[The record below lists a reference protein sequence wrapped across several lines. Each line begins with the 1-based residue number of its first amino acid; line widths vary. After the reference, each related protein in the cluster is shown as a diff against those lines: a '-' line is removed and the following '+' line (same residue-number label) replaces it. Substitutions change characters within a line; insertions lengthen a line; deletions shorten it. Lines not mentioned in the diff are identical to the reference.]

1 MITHNML
8 KCNQGGH
15 MRHIKKR
22 KLTKAGKI
30 IVVASILIII
40 GFAILIKSIL
50 IAPEKEEEIIPTIT
64 PTAIPEVIVEEPKSF
79 TFIGVG
85 DNLYHGA
92 LYYRQRMAG
101 NGYNFDTYYD
111 GTREYS
117 ENADLAYINMETICN
132 GDEHYELSSYPLF
145 NGPKEVI
152 DAVYNA
158 GFDWWSISSNH
169 SLDTGANGLLEQL
182 NTIHEKYPDIIT
194 TGSHTSLED
203 KNTPIVKEIN
213 GIKVGFLGYT
223 YGLNGLIVPED
234 KEWLVSMINKDQMK
248 IDMEALSK
256 VSDIQMVAMHWGVEY
271 STSISEEQ
279 KDLTKYLNELGA
291 EVIIGTHPH
300 VIEPAEIYH
309 GENQDTLV
317 YYSLGNYTSAQ
328 DAAPRMVGG
337 MASFTVN
344 YDPNTFETSF
354 TDVKFIPTV
363 TWFDGGFNDWK
374 TYTLADYNNDL
385 YATHRHVY
393 DFDLSKEW
401 VTNFVKEVMGES
413 QDIEIVYE

>member
-1 MITHNML
+1 ML

-22 KLTKAGKI
+22 KLTKAGKF

-40 GFAILIKSIL
+40 GFSILIKSIL
-50 IAPEKEEEIIPTIT
+50 TTPEKEEEIIPTIT

-328 DAAPRMVGG
+328 DVAPRMVGG

-401 VTNFVKEVMGES
+401 VTNFVKEVLGEPE
-413 QDIEIVYE
+413 DIEIVYE

>member
-1 MITHNML
+1 
-8 KCNQGGH
+8 

-22 KLTKAGKI
+22 KLTKAGKF

-40 GFAILIKSIL
+40 GFAILIRSIL

-64 PTAIPEVIVEEPKSF
+64 PTITPEVIIEEPKSF

-182 NTIHEKYPDIIT
+182 NTIHQKYPDIIT
-194 TGSHTSLED
+194 TGSYTSLED

-234 KEWLVSMINKDQMK
+234 KEWLVSMIDKDQMK

-279 KDLTKYLNELGA
+279 KDLTRYLNELGA

-328 DAAPRMVGG
+328 DVAPRMVGG

-344 YDPNTFETSF
+344 YDPNTFKTSF

>member
-1 MITHNML
+1 ML

-40 GFAILIKSIL
+40 GFAILIRSIL
-50 IAPEKEEEIIPTIT
+50 TTPEKEEEIIPTIT

-117 ENADLAYINMETICN
+117 ESADLAYINMETICN

-152 DAVYNA
+152 AAIYNA

-182 NTIHEKYPDIIT
+182 NIIHEKYPDIIT

-223 YGLNGLIVPED
+223 YGLNGLIVSED
-234 KEWLVSMINKDQMK
+234 KEWLVSMIDKDQMK

-354 TDVKFIPTV
+354 TNVKFIPTV
-363 TWFDGGFNDWK
+363 TWFDGGFKDWK

>member
-1 MITHNML
+1 
-8 KCNQGGH
+8 

-50 IAPEKEEEIIPTIT
+50 KIPEKEEEIIPTST
-64 PTAIPEVIVEEPKSF
+64 PTITPEVIVEEPKSF

-169 SLDTGANGLLEQL
+169 SLDTGVNGLLELL

-234 KEWLVSMINKDQMK
+234 KEWLVSMIDKDQIK

-413 QDIEIVYE
+413 EDIEIVYE

>member
-1 MITHNML
+1 
-8 KCNQGGH
+8 

-22 KLTKAGKI
+22 KLTKAGKF

-344 YDPNTFETSF
+344 YDPNTFKTSF

>member
-1 MITHNML
+1 
-8 KCNQGGH
+8 

-22 KLTKAGKI
+22 KLTKAGKF

-40 GFAILIKSIL
+40 GFAILIRSIL
-50 IAPEKEEEIIPTIT
+50 IAPEKEEEIIPTST
-64 PTAIPEVIVEEPKSF
+64 PTITPEVIVEEPKSF

-279 KDLTKYLNELGA
+279 KDLTTYLNELGV

-300 VIEPAEIYH
+300 VIEPVEIYH

-328 DAAPRMVGG
+328 DVAPRMVGG

-401 VTNFVKEVMGES
+401 VTNFVKEVLGEPE
-413 QDIEIVYE
+413 DIEIVYE

>member
-1 MITHNML
+1 
-8 KCNQGGH
+8 

-22 KLTKAGKI
+22 KLTKAGKF

-40 GFAILIKSIL
+40 GFAILIRSIL

-64 PTAIPEVIVEEPKSF
+64 PTITPEVIIEEPKSF

-234 KEWLVSMINKDQMK
+234 KEWLISLIDKDQMK

-279 KDLTKYLNELGA
+279 KALTKYLNELGA

-328 DAAPRMVGG
+328 DVAPRMVGG

-344 YDPNTFETSF
+344 YDPNTFETTF

-413 QDIEIVYE
+413 EDIEIVYE

>member
-1 MITHNML
+1 M
-8 KCNQGGH
+8 K
-15 MRHIKKR
+15 KKR
-22 KLTKAGKI
+22 RKRRLSKAGKI
-30 IVVASILIII
+30 LVGSFITLVIVLFGLCIVKL
-40 GFAILIKSIL
+40 
-50 IAPEKEEEIIPTIT
+50 IT
-64 PTAIPEVIVEEPKSF
+64 PKKDEVIDVTPTPSATTEVEEVVEEPKSF
-79 TFIGVG
+79 TFVGVG

-111 GTREYS
+111 GTRSYS

-145 NGPKEVI
+145 NGPKEII

-158 GFDWWSISSNH
+158 GFDWWSVSSNH

-182 NTIHEKYPDIIT
+182 ETIHSKYPEIIT
-194 TGSHTSLED
+194 TGSHTSEED

-223 YGLNGLIVPED
+223 YGLNGLVVPDDKPWLVDLID
-234 KEWLVSMINKDQMK
+234 KEQIKK
-248 IDMEALSK
+248 DMEALSA
-256 VSDIQMVAMHWGVEY
+256 VSDIQMVAMHWGTEY
-271 STSISEEQ
+271 STGINDEQ
-279 KDLTKYLNELGA
+279 KELTEYLNELGV

-300 VIEPAEIYH
+300 VIEPAELYH
-309 GENQDTLV
+309 GASQDTLV

-328 DAAPRMVGG
+328 DEAPRMVGG

-344 YDPNTFETSF
+344 YDPNTKVTSF
-354 TDVKFIPTV
+354 SEMKFTPTV

-374 TYTLADYNNDL
+374 TYTIMDYNNDL
-385 YATHRHVY
+385 YATHRHVG

-401 VTNFVKEVMGES
+401 VINFVQSVWDENSEVQLVLE
-413 QDIEIVYE
+413 

>member
-1 MITHNML
+1 
-8 KCNQGGH
+8 

-22 KLTKAGKI
+22 KLTKAGKF

-40 GFAILIKSIL
+40 GFAILIRSIL
-50 IAPEKEEEIIPTIT
+50 TTPEKEEEIIPTFT
-64 PTAIPEVIVEEPKSF
+64 PATTPEVIVEEPKSF

-234 KEWLVSMINKDQMK
+234 KEWLVSMIDKDQMK

-354 TDVKFIPTV
+354 TNVKFIPTV

-401 VTNFVKEVMGES
+401 VTNFVKEVMGEPE
-413 QDIEIVYE
+413 DIEIVYE

>member
-1 MITHNML
+1 
-8 KCNQGGH
+8 

-22 KLTKAGKI
+22 KLTKAGKFI
-30 IVVASILIII
+30 IVASILIII
-40 GFAILIKSIL
+40 GFSILIKSIL
-50 IAPEKEEEIIPTIT
+50 TTPEKEEEIIPTIT

-169 SLDTGANGLLEQL
+169 SLDTGVNGLLEQL

-413 QDIEIVYE
+413 EDIEIVYE

>member
-1 MITHNML
+1 
-8 KCNQGGH
+8 

-22 KLTKAGKI
+22 KLTKAGKFI
-30 IVVASILIII
+30 IVASILIII
-40 GFAILIKSIL
+40 EFAILIRSIL
-50 IAPEKEEEIIPTIT
+50 IAPEKEEEIIPTST

-234 KEWLVSMINKDQMK
+234 KEWLVSMIDKDQMK

-385 YATHRHVY
+385 YSTHRHVY

>member
-1 MITHNML
+1 
-8 KCNQGGH
+8 

-22 KLTKAGKI
+22 KLTKAGKF

-40 GFAILIKSIL
+40 GFSILIKSIL
-50 IAPEKEEEIIPTIT
+50 TTPEKEEEIIPTIT

-169 SLDTGANGLLEQL
+169 SLDTGVNGLLEQL

-234 KEWLVSMINKDQMK
+234 KEWLVSMIDKDQMK

-401 VTNFVKEVMGES
+401 VTNFVKEVLGEPE
-413 QDIEIVYE
+413 DIEIVYE

>member
-1 MITHNML
+1 
-8 KCNQGGH
+8 
-15 MRHIKKR
+15 
-22 KLTKAGKI
+22 
-30 IVVASILIII
+30 
-40 GFAILIKSIL
+40 
-50 IAPEKEEEIIPTIT
+50 
-64 PTAIPEVIVEEPKSF
+64 
-79 TFIGVG
+79 
-85 DNLYHGA
+85 
-92 LYYRQRMAG
+92 
-101 NGYNFDTYYD
+101 
-111 GTREYS
+111 
-117 ENADLAYINMETICN
+117 
-132 GDEHYELSSYPLF
+132 
-145 NGPKEVI
+145 
-152 DAVYNA
+152 
-158 GFDWWSISSNH
+158 
-169 SLDTGANGLLEQL
+169 
-182 NTIHEKYPDIIT
+182 
-194 TGSHTSLED
+194 
-203 KNTPIVKEIN
+203 
-213 GIKVGFLGYT
+213 
-223 YGLNGLIVPED
+223 
-234 KEWLVSMINKDQMK
+234 MINKDQMK

-401 VTNFVKEVMGES
+401 VTNFVKEVLGEPE
-413 QDIEIVYE
+413 DIEIVYE

>member
-1 MITHNML
+1 
-8 KCNQGGH
+8 

-22 KLTKAGKI
+22 KLTKAGKFI
-30 IVVASILIII
+30 IVASILIII
-40 GFAILIKSIL
+40 GFSILIKSIL
-50 IAPEKEEEIIPTIT
+50 TTPEKEEEIIPTIT

-413 QDIEIVYE
+413 EDIEIVYE

>member
-1 MITHNML
+1 
-8 KCNQGGH
+8 
-15 MRHIKKR
+15 
-22 KLTKAGKI
+22 
-30 IVVASILIII
+30 
-40 GFAILIKSIL
+40 
-50 IAPEKEEEIIPTIT
+50 
-64 PTAIPEVIVEEPKSF
+64 
-79 TFIGVG
+79 
-85 DNLYHGA
+85 
-92 LYYRQRMAG
+92 
-101 NGYNFDTYYD
+101 
-111 GTREYS
+111 
-117 ENADLAYINMETICN
+117 METICN

-401 VTNFVKEVMGES
+401 VTNFVKEVLGEPE
-413 QDIEIVYE
+413 DIEIVYE

>member
-1 MITHNML
+1 
-8 KCNQGGH
+8 

-22 KLTKAGKI
+22 KLTKAGKF

-40 GFAILIKSIL
+40 GFAILIRSIL
-50 IAPEKEEEIIPTIT
+50 IAPEKEEEIIPTST
-64 PTAIPEVIVEEPKSF
+64 PTITPEVIVEEPKSF

-132 GDEHYELSSYPLF
+132 GDENYELSSYPLF

-401 VTNFVKEVMGES
+401 VTNFVKEVLGEPE
-413 QDIEIVYE
+413 DIEIVYE

>member
-1 MITHNML
+1 
-8 KCNQGGH
+8 

-30 IVVASILIII
+30 IVVASILITI
-40 GFAILIKSIL
+40 GFAILIRSIL

-64 PTAIPEVIVEEPKSF
+64 PTITPEVIIEEPKSF

-117 ENADLAYINMETICN
+117 ESADLAYINMETICN

-152 DAVYNA
+152 DAIYNA

-234 KEWLVSMINKDQMK
+234 KEWLVSMIDKEQMK

-354 TDVKFIPTV
+354 TNVKFIPTV

>member
-1 MITHNML
+1 
-8 KCNQGGH
+8 

-22 KLTKAGKI
+22 KLTKAGKF

-40 GFAILIKSIL
+40 GFAILIRSIL

-64 PTAIPEVIVEEPKSF
+64 PTVTPEVIIEEPKSF

-182 NTIHEKYPDIIT
+182 NTIHQKYPDIIT
-194 TGSHTSLED
+194 TGSYTSLED

-234 KEWLVSMINKDQMK
+234 KEWLVSMIDKEQMK

-328 DAAPRMVGG
+328 DVAPRMVGG

-344 YDPNTFETSF
+344 YDPNTFKTSF

-413 QDIEIVYE
+413 EDIEIVYE

>member
-1 MITHNML
+1 
-8 KCNQGGH
+8 

-22 KLTKAGKI
+22 KLTKAGKF

-40 GFAILIKSIL
+40 GFAILIRSIL
-50 IAPEKEEEIIPTIT
+50 TTPEKEEEIIPTIT

-234 KEWLVSMINKDQMK
+234 KEWLVSMIDKNQMK

-344 YDPNTFETSF
+344 YDPNTFKTSF

>member
-1 MITHNML
+1 
-8 KCNQGGH
+8 

-22 KLTKAGKI
+22 KLTKAGKF

-40 GFAILIKSIL
+40 GFAILIRSIL

-64 PTAIPEVIVEEPKSF
+64 PTVTPEVIIEEPKSF

-234 KEWLVSMINKDQMK
+234 KEWLVSMIDKDQMK

-279 KDLTKYLNELGA
+279 KDLTRYLNELGA

-328 DAAPRMVGG
+328 DVAPRMVGG

-344 YDPNTFETSF
+344 YDPNTFKTSF

>member
-1 MITHNML
+1 
-8 KCNQGGH
+8 

-40 GFAILIKSIL
+40 GFAILIRSIL
-50 IAPEKEEEIIPTIT
+50 TTPEKEEEIIPTIT

-117 ENADLAYINMETICN
+117 ESADLAYINMETICN

-152 DAVYNA
+152 DAIYNA

-169 SLDTGANGLLEQL
+169 SLETGANGLLEQL

-223 YGLNGLIVPED
+223 YGLNGLVVPED
-234 KEWLVSMINKDQMK
+234 KEWLVSMIDKDQMK

-354 TDVKFIPTV
+354 TNVKFIPTV

>member
-1 MITHNML
+1 
-8 KCNQGGH
+8 

-22 KLTKAGKI
+22 KLTKAGKF
-30 IVVASILIII
+30 IVVASILILI
-40 GFAILIKSIL
+40 GFAILIRSIL
-50 IAPEKEEEIIPTIT
+50 TTPEKEEEIIPTIT
-64 PTAIPEVIVEEPKSF
+64 PTITPEVIIEEPKSF

-234 KEWLVSMINKDQMK
+234 KEWLVSMIDKNQMK

-344 YDPNTFETSF
+344 YDPNTFKTSF
-354 TDVKFIPTV
+354 KDVKFIPTV

>member
-1 MITHNML
+1 M
-8 KCNQGGH
+8 K
-15 MRHIKKR
+15 KKR
-22 KLTKAGKI
+22 RKRRLSKAGKI
-30 IVVASILIII
+30 LVGSFITLVIVLFGLCIVKLITPKKDEVIDV
-40 GFAILIKSIL
+40 
-50 IAPEKEEEIIPTIT
+50 IPTPSAT
-64 PTAIPEVIVEEPKSF
+64 TESEEVVEEPKSF
-79 TFIGVG
+79 TFVGVG

-111 GTREYS
+111 GTRSYS

-145 NGPKEVI
+145 NGPKEII

-158 GFDWWSISSNH
+158 GFDWWSVSSNH

-182 NTIHEKYPDIIT
+182 ETIQSKYPEIIT
-194 TGSHTSLED
+194 TGSHTSEED

-223 YGLNGLIVPED
+223 YGLNGLVVPDDKPWLVDLID
-234 KEWLVSMINKDQMK
+234 KEQIKK
-248 IDMEALSK
+248 DMEALSA
-256 VSDIQMVAMHWGVEY
+256 VSDIQMVAMHWGTEY
-271 STSISEEQ
+271 STGINDEQ
-279 KDLTKYLNELGA
+279 KELTEYLNELGV

-300 VIEPAEIYH
+300 VIEPAELYH
-309 GENQDTLV
+309 GTSQDTLV

-328 DAAPRMVGG
+328 DEAPRMVGG

-344 YDPNTFETSF
+344 YDPNTKVTSF
-354 TDVKFIPTV
+354 SEMKFTPTV

-374 TYTLADYNNDL
+374 TYTIMDYNNDL
-385 YATHRHVY
+385 YATHRHVN

-401 VTNFVKEVMGES
+401 VINFVKSVWDENSEVQLVLE
-413 QDIEIVYE
+413 

>member
-1 MITHNML
+1 
-8 KCNQGGH
+8 

-22 KLTKAGKI
+22 KLTKAGKF

-40 GFAILIKSIL
+40 GFAILIRSIL
-50 IAPEKEEEIIPTIT
+50 TTPEKEEIIPTIT
-64 PTAIPEVIVEEPKSF
+64 PTVTPEVIIEEPKSF

-234 KEWLVSMINKDQMK
+234 KEWLVSMIDKEQMK

-344 YDPNTFETSF
+344 YDPNTFKTSF

>member
-1 MITHNML
+1 
-8 KCNQGGH
+8 

-22 KLTKAGKI
+22 KLTKAGKF

-40 GFAILIKSIL
+40 GFAILIRSIL
-50 IAPEKEEEIIPTIT
+50 IAPEKEEEIIPTST
-64 PTAIPEVIVEEPKSF
+64 PTITPEVIVEEPKSF

-169 SLDTGANGLLEQL
+169 SLDTGVNGLLEQL

-234 KEWLVSMINKDQMK
+234 KEWLVSMIDKDQIK

-413 QDIEIVYE
+413 EDIEIVYE

>member
-1 MITHNML
+1 
-8 KCNQGGH
+8 

-22 KLTKAGKI
+22 KLTKAGKF

-40 GFAILIKSIL
+40 GFAILIRSIL

-64 PTAIPEVIVEEPKSF
+64 PTVTPEVIIEEPKSF

-182 NTIHEKYPDIIT
+182 NTIHQKYPDIIT
-194 TGSHTSLED
+194 TGSYTSLED

-234 KEWLVSMINKDQMK
+234 KEWLVSMIDKEQMK

-279 KDLTKYLNELGA
+279 KDLTRYLNELGA

-328 DAAPRMVGG
+328 DVAPRMVGG

-344 YDPNTFETSF
+344 YDPNTFKTSF

>member
-1 MITHNML
+1 
-8 KCNQGGH
+8 

-22 KLTKAGKI
+22 KLTKAGKF

-40 GFAILIKSIL
+40 GFAILIRSIL
-50 IAPEKEEEIIPTIT
+50 IAPEKEEEIIPTST
-64 PTAIPEVIVEEPKSF
+64 PTITPEVIVEEPKSF

-213 GIKVGFLGYT
+213 GIKVGFLVYT
-223 YGLNGLIVPED
+223 FGLNGLIVPED

-401 VTNFVKEVMGES
+401 VTNFVKEVLGEPE
-413 QDIEIVYE
+413 DIEIVYE

>member
-1 MITHNML
+1 
-8 KCNQGGH
+8 

-30 IVVASILIII
+30 IVVASILITI
-40 GFAILIKSIL
+40 GFAILIRSIL

-64 PTAIPEVIVEEPKSF
+64 PTITPEVIIEEPKSF

-234 KEWLVSMINKDQMK
+234 KEWLISLIDKDQMK

-279 KDLTKYLNELGA
+279 KALTKYLNELGA

-328 DAAPRMVGG
+328 DVAPRMVGG

-344 YDPNTFETSF
+344 YDPNTFETTF

-413 QDIEIVYE
+413 EDIEIVYE

>member
-1 MITHNML
+1 
-8 KCNQGGH
+8 

-22 KLTKAGKI
+22 KLTKAGKF

-40 GFAILIKSIL
+40 GFAILIRSIL

-64 PTAIPEVIVEEPKSF
+64 PTVTPEVIIEEPKSF

-234 KEWLVSMINKDQMK
+234 KEWLVSMIDKEQMK

-279 KDLTKYLNELGA
+279 KDLTRYLNELGA

-328 DAAPRMVGG
+328 DVAPRMVGG

-344 YDPNTFETSF
+344 YDPNTFKTSF